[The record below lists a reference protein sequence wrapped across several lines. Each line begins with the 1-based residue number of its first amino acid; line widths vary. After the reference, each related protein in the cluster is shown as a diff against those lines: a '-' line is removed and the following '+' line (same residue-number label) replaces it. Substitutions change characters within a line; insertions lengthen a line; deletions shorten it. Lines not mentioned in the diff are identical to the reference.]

1 MQTSQNAVPTP
12 AAETSTD
19 PADVTDQTSET
30 SAPAPSSTPLEAFR
44 TLLAGNRRF
53 VDGSPLHPH
62 QDEGRR
68 RLLESGQD
76 PYATVLGCSDS
87 RVPVEL
93 LFDQGFGDVFVSRNA
108 GHVLGRSMQAS
119 VEFAV
124 AVLGVRVVMVL
135 GHESCGAVGAT
146 VEAIQQGTRLPGEM
160 PILVEHVRDH
170 LDPQDPAAH
179 AVEAHVLGTIQE
191 LRERSQIVREAEER
205 GEIVVAGAVYGLT
218 GGAVHVVSDPAA

>member
-1 MQTSQNAVPTP
+1 MNDSDATAGTP
-12 AAETSTD
+12 ATST
-19 PADVTDQTSET
+19 
-30 SAPAPSSTPLEAFR
+30 PSPDSTPAQALR
-44 TLLAGNRRF
+44 TLLDGNRRF
-53 VDGSPLHPH
+53 VDGDVLHPN
-62 QDEGRR
+62 QDEARR
-68 RLLESGQD
+68 RLLETGQA

-124 AVLGVRVVMVL
+124 AVLGVQVVLVL

-146 VEAIQQGTRLPGEM
+146 VEAIQEGTQLPGEM

-170 LDPQDPAAH
+170 LDPEDPAAR
-179 AVEAHVLGTIQE
+179 AVEHHVLGTIDE
-191 LRERSQIVREAEER
+191 LRDRSSIVREAEER
-205 GEIVVAGAVYGLT
+205 GEIVLAGAVYGLT
-218 GGAVHVVSDPAA
+218 GGAVQVVSGSEA